1 MKLNQIT
8 VTTGEIANSKA
19 KESVD
24 RLNQLIEE
32 LQSHKLPDD
41 LVSKL
46 NSEVERVNGLS
57 PTDKSLRKEVQKAI
71 HLFSKSIIKEAK
83 LVPKGYQQMLWT
95 GIGMAAFGVPIGI
108 GIGTAL
114 DNMAFLGIGLAFGL
128 PIGMAV
134 GAAMDEKAKKEG
146 RQLNW
151 K

>member
-83 LVPKGYQQMLWT
+83 LVPKGYHQMLWT
-95 GIGMAAFGVPIGI
+95 GIGMSAFGVPIGI